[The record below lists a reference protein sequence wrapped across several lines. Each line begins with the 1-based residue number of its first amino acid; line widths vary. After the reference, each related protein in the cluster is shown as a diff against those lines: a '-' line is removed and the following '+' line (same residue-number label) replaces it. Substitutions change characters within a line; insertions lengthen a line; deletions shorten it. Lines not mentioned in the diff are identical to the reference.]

1 LGCLS
6 AEEATELIAIP
17 SRGAGY
23 SLEVHEAFIHHNS
36 GIVGLIDSDLA
47 RSFVVRLGVVGGS
60 AVCAIFLAVLSGSY
74 SGQAAAQTDPN
85 RKQPPGDRDEQPA
98 LRFNVDST
106 LVLIPATVTDSL
118 NRFVLG
124 LHKEDFHLF
133 EDGVEQTI
141 KSFSGEDAPLSI
153 GLAFD
158 TSGSMGEKLR
168 NSRQAALQF
177 LKAMN
182 PQDEALLVEFGD
194 RADLV
199 AGFTSQMEDI
209 QSKLISARPSG
220 LTAMLDAAEMALR
233 EMKKAKNP
241 RKAVLIISDGG
252 DNNSKYTAAEIES
265 LVREADV
272 QIYAMGVFETYFLPR
287 LTKEE
292 ISGPRLLAEL
302 AEQTGG
308 RAFSAT
314 DSNDLPNVAGR
325 IGIELR
331 NQYVLAYSPK
341 NQSKDGKY
349 RRVEVKVKQPVGL
362 TSVKVRWR
370 LGYYAPSQ

>member
-1 LGCLS
+1 M
-6 AEEATELIAIP
+6 
-17 SRGAGY
+17 
-23 SLEVHEAFIHHNS
+23 
-36 GIVGLIDSDLA
+36 
-47 RSFVVRLGVVGGS
+47 VRLSVVGPS
-60 AVCAIFLAVLSGSY
+60 IVCAIFL
-74 SGQAAAQTDPN
+74 GQAAAQTDPN
-85 RKQPPGDRDEQPA
+85 RKPTPGDRDEQPA
-98 LRFNVDST
+98 LRFNVDTT

-153 GLAFD
+153 GLALD

-168 NSRQAALQF
+168 TSRQAALQF

-182 PQDEALLVEFGD
+182 QQDEAFLVEFGD
-194 RADLV
+194 KADLA
-199 AGFTSQMEDI
+199 AGFTSRFEEI
-209 QSKLISARPSG
+209 QSKLISVQPSG

-252 DNNSKYTAAEIES
+252 DNNSKYTPAEIES

-272 QIYAMGVFETYFLPR
+272 QIYAMGVFETSFLPR
-287 LTKEE
+287 LSKEE
-292 ISGPRLLAEL
+292 VSGPRLLAEL

-314 DSNDLPNVAGR
+314 DSNDLPNVAAR

-341 NQSKDGKY
+341 NQNKDGKY
-349 RRVEVKVKQPVGL
+349 RRVEVKVTQPTGL